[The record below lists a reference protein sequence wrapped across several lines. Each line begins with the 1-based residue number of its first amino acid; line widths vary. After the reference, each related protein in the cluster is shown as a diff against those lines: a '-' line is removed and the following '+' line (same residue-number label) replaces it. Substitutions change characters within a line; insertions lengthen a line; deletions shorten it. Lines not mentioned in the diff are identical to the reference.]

1 MRKIVYIIG
10 LSAVLASCFKKQQ
23 TNSTGSEDKVST
35 SLVSESKNDNI
46 TPKDEEYFSKQ
57 KDFEKFIYSK
67 KWVDLADEAPCHEY
81 ARSITIKDGYFNEY
95 NGIEPSKCKIEN
107 VRQFDSK
114 TLEITIKDNC
124 NYGNIFKVKILN
136 YDQNLVEWT
145 IFKGRTFKAKPYEVI
160 CSNYKED
167 IYKPKESSFAK
178 KWEGFY
184 KFSDA
189 KEDED
194 WREGKDYD
202 LYISLD
208 SINLKSYG
216 YQHVR
221 DRKSYAIEKEG
232 CLFVYSQEPEE
243 ELLLKLI
250 LKDNEYIATSLID
263 KKGEFKVLKK
273 N

>member
-1 MRKIVYIIG
+1 MRKIVYLLG
-10 LSAVLASCFKKQQ
+10 LSVVLASCFKKQQ
-23 TNSTGSEDKVST
+23 TNSTSSEDKVST
-35 SLVSESKNDNI
+35 SLVSENKNDNI
-46 TPKDEEYFSKQ
+46 TPKGKEYFSKQ
-57 KDFEKFIYSK
+57 EEFEKFIYSK

-81 ARSITIKDGYFNEY
+81 ARSITIKNGYFNEY

-107 VRQFDSK
+107 VKQLDSK
-114 TLEITIKDNC
+114 TLEVTIKDNC
-124 NYGNIFKVKILN
+124 NYGNIFKVKIIN

-145 IFKGRTFKAKPYEVI
+145 IFKGQTFKAKPYEDI

-167 IYKPKESSFAK
+167 IYKPKESNFTK

-184 KFSDA
+184 KFSNA
-189 KEDED
+189 KEGED

-208 SINLKSYG
+208 SVNLKSYG

-221 DRKSYAIEKEG
+221 NRKSYVIEKAEG
-232 CLFVYSQEPEE
+232 LFIYSQEPDED
-243 ELLLKLI
+243 LLLKLI
-250 LKDNEYIATSLID
+250 LRDDEYIATSLID

-273 N
+273 